1 MQKFNRHINELKE
14 QLTSNQYLL
23 EQLNESKT
31 MESRIKQ
38 ELTITQKSLNSTGN
52 MVFKLKL
59 QIKDMKAQQNNLQQ
73 FKITNDKEFVE
84 LQREVNKYKNFE

>member
-1 MQKFNRHINELKE
+1 
-14 QLTSNQYLL
+14 
-23 EQLNESKT
+23 

-84 LQREVNKYKNFE
+84 LQREVNKYKNFELVDPVKLKKEWVKQDKFKADYSK